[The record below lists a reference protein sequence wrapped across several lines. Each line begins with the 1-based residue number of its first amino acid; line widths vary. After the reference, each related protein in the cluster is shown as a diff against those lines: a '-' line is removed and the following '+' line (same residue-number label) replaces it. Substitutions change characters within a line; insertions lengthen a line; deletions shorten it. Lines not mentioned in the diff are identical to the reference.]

1 MIYRTPKKKITQ
13 KKEAFPDTLKNNAK
27 DSSWQEERLLQ
38 ETQRRAYKRYAFYGA
53 AIICIILYML
63 FFIAM
68 ALLIRSTI
76 ALQIFI
82 AHKHLMGIWIALLVV
97 PSALLW
103 GLVRAVYNVNPSQN
117 AQDTMKAMSSIH
129 PLN

>member
-1 MIYRTPKKKITQ
+1 M
-13 KKEAFPDTLKNNAK
+13 
-27 DSSWQEERLLQ
+27 
-38 ETQRRAYKRYAFYGA
+38 
-53 AIICIILYML
+53 CIILYIL

-68 ALLIRSTI
+68 ALLIYSTI